1 MTGAWLGLN
10 INFHTDSDKE
20 SILEYDG
27 FYHHNGYVLLKE
39 LIPDDEGFNK
49 TWWTWGKHDDGYVI
63 NPTHLKG
70 LSSDAYAD
78 VNEAYEVFQKKVDQ
92 I

>member
-63 NPTHLKG
+63 NPRHLKG

-92 I
+92 L